1 MRILSTLL
9 VGLFAFDETL
19 AFTFDE
25 QMAYRNL
32 QITAATYC
40 DFTDW
45 SCIHCIPDV
54 DLIDY
59 IRDDTNN
66 IVVAFDTVQ
75 NATVFAFRGSS
86 DIENWISNFEFVQTS
101 PYAEK
106 EIKVHEG
113 LYEEYSKYK
122 DWLFDHLP
130 KTGNVVMTGHSS
142 GGALAMFFASENL
155 RFSLTAERSSAPMA
169 QEPLPSLNSKRS
181 YAQEPP
187 PSYVPPFP
195 TTAKKHPYSSKDT
208 PSPPTVYTFGK
219 PRIGNKKFVDYV
231 TSLGIQHYRIT
242 HHHDIVPHLPEEV
255 ILDYRHTNTEIWYPD
270 DGNTYKI
277 CEQSEDK
284 SCSNSCAPLQC
295 VSTSD
300 HLYYMQT
307 HIGGGDC

>member
-9 VGLFAFDETL
+9 LGLFAFDVTL
-19 AFTFDE
+19 AFSFDE
-25 QMAYRNL
+25 QTAYRNL

-40 DFTDW
+40 DFTEW
-45 SCIHCIPDV
+45 SCVHCIPDV
-54 DLIDY
+54 ELIDY

-66 IVVAFDTVQ
+66 ILVAFDKVQ

-86 DIENWISNFEFVQTS
+86 DIQNWISNFEFVQTS
-101 PYAEK
+101 PYADK

-122 DWLFDHLP
+122 DWLFHHLP

-142 GGALAMFFASENL
+142 GGALAMFFASSSENL
-155 RFSLTAERSSAPMA
+155 RLSLTAERSSAPMA
-169 QEPLPSLNSKRS
+169 QEPLPSLNTMRL
-181 YAQEPP
+181 A
-187 PSYVPPFP
+187 VPPFLIK
-195 TTAKKHPYSSKDT
+195 TKKHPYSSKDT
-208 PSPPTVYTFGK
+208 PPPPTVYTFGK

-231 TSLGIQHYRIT
+231 SSLGIQHYRIT

-270 DGNTYKI
+270 DSNNYKI
-277 CEQSEDK
+277 CEQNEDK
-284 SCSNSCAPLQC
+284 ACSNSCAPLQC
-295 VSTSD
+295 VSIND

-307 HIGGGDC
+307 PIGGLAC